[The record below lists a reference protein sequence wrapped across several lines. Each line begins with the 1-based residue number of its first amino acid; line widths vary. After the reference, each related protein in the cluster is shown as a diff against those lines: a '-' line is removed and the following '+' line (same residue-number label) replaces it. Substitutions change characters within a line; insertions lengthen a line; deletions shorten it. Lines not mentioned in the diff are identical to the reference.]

1 MDMPAAALKPVPKE
15 AVLIVNTRSRRGER
29 LFREAAA
36 KLEAAGIRLIAR
48 HSIRKPGKD
57 LIPTMKKAV
66 LSDAPMVIVGGGD
79 GSLSCT
85 VDEVVDRDCVF
96 AVLPLGTANSFAR
109 TLGIPVTLDGAIDVI
124 ATGKRRRI
132 DVGSVNG
139 DYFVNG
145 SSLGLSPLIAKTI
158 PHKLKRHFGRP
169 GYLLW
174 SIWCLTRFKSFD
186 LTVEGPEGTERLRA
200 LEVRILN
207 GRFHGGIEV
216 VDDTEID
223 DGIIVVE
230 AVQGRA
236 RTTLAMNWLRL
247 LARLPKREG
256 EVRRFEGR
264 SLRLSTEP
272 PLPIS
277 IDGEVLAHTPAT
289 VAAAKR
295 AIEVVVPA

>member
-1 MDMPAAALKPVPKE
+1 MERGHAAPKPVPKE

-36 KLEAAGIRLIAR
+36 KLEAAGIRLLEKHGI
-48 HSIRKPGKD
+48 KNPGKD
-57 LIPTMKKAV
+57 LVPTMKAAV
-66 LSDAPMVIVGGGD
+66 RGGAPMVIVGGGD

-85 VDEVVDRDCVF
+85 VDEVVGRDCVF

-109 TLGIPVTLDGAIDVI
+109 TLGIPVTLEGAVEVI
-124 ATGKRRRI
+124 ATGRRRRI
-132 DVGSVNG
+132 DVGSVDG

-158 PHKLKRHFGRP
+158 PHRLKRHFGRP

-174 SIWCLTRFKSFD
+174 SIWCLMRFKSFE
-186 LTVEGPEGTERLRA
+186 LIVEGPEGTQRLPA

-216 VDDTEID
+216 VEDIEID

-264 SLRLSTEP
+264 SLRLSTRP
-272 PLPIS
+272 SLPIS
-277 IDGEVLAHTPAT
+277 IDGEVLAETPAT